1 MGTAVS
7 QSQDGI
13 SEMWI
18 IPQENRLEQ
27 SAHSQLGRT
36 QPLGACDV
44 QPPPLIPAGTE
55 TVTYRKYNLCPIT
68 NSLRHFSPSK
78 AQDCQCHPSQKTLSF
93 MWLLSSWPCSSGNF
107 HSAFWDMQ
115 TMQNFCLLLLHKA
128 PKSFKTPVWDVACL
142 PQPVWPAQSVCSWSH
157 CTGCLFPPRSHSWPI
172 PGAAAVLPGTC
183 SVRRFDILNS
193 YYIQT
198 PFTELVFAEEWII
211 LFDYTVFTSGEMWH
225 SRHQISVSMFCLAI
239 KVPDTIP
246 ENLLH
251 LFSNSL

>member
-1 MGTAVS
+1 MCGWTFEPFKKSALQMEMSLQRDCILPVSSQAQCSLKAGNSSAFVPAGSLTSLFTVLMGTAVS

-128 PKSFKTPVWDVACL
+128 PKSFKTPVWDVAHL

-157 CTGCLFPPRSHSWPI
+157 CTGCLFPPRSEAGPSLEQQLCCQEH
-172 PGAAAVLPGTC
+172 AV
-183 SVRRFDILNS
+183 
-193 YYIQT
+193 
-198 PFTELVFAEEWII
+198 
-211 LFDYTVFTSGEMWH
+211 
-225 SRHQISVSMFCLAI
+225 
-239 KVPDTIP
+239 
-246 ENLLH
+246 
-251 LFSNSL
+251 